1 MKIMMSS
8 CLAGVNCKYNG
19 GNNRNDCLMSLLK
32 EHEVILV
39 CPEVLGGLPTPRAC
53 VEIKDGRAITQSG
66 SDVSIQFHSGAK
78 QALDI
83 AYKEQVDLVILQ
95 SRSPS
100 CGKGMRYSGN
110 FDGQLVQGNG
120 IFAQLCLKHGLL
132 VMDVEEALS
141 SAYLKSCN
149 KIGLR

>member
-39 CPEVLGGLPTPRAC
+39 CPEVL
-53 VEIKDGRAITQSG
+53 EIKDGRAITQSG